1 MLLQHPFSGDG
12 DLDLQLFLLNGSVG
26 FMSVLVGETF
36 VIALLPSP
44 DLPSS
49 DALGDNV
56 GDLQSANNPARPL
69 LSLAG
74 TPNVAWQV

>member
-1 MLLQHPFSGDG
+1 MLDNRLTF
-12 DLDLQLFLLNGSVG
+12 NGSVG

-56 GDLQSANNPARPL
+56 GDLQSCFYRD
-69 LSLAG
+69 
-74 TPNVAWQV
+74 

>member
-12 DLDLQLFLLNGSVG
+12 DLDLQLFLFNGSVG

-56 GDLQSANNPARPL
+56 GDLQSCFYRDLMPKEDI
-69 LSLAG
+69 SS
-74 TPNVAWQV
+74 TK

>member
-1 MLLQHPFSGDG
+1 MLDYHRLTF
-12 DLDLQLFLLNGSVG
+12 NGSVG

-44 DLPSS
+44 DLSSS

-56 GDLQSANNPARPL
+56 GDLQSCFHRD
-69 LSLAG
+69 
-74 TPNVAWQV
+74 